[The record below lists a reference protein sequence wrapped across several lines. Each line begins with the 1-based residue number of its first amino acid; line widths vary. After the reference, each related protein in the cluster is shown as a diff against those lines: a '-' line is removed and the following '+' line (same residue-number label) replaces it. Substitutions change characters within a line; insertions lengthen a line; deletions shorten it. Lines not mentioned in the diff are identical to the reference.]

1 MNEIRKEILDQL
13 FNEFDKL
20 EMEYKSISDD
30 NEFLES
36 YKQGQNIG
44 QRIGI
49 TTAIQIIRNSL
60 DI

>member
-20 EMEYKSISDD
+20 EAEYKSISDD

-49 TTAIQIIRNSL
+49 TTAIQIIRNTL